1 MKNYLDHI
9 KNLLDQ
15 NKTTGTNHSEDM
27 LNYTQLNVKR
37 MERWLSVGE
46 ITEETR
52 QQVMKISSPQTWTV
66 LTEAWCGDAAHSSG
80 FMYKMAVLNPL
91 ITFEW
96 KLRDENLDLMDQY
109 LTNGGRSI
117 PKLIVTDALNKE
129 LFNWGPRPKEIQT
142 IYLELKSKNTPYQ
155 EINIELQKL
164 YNGDKGKSIQKE
176 ISQLIEGT
184 IH

>member
-15 NKTTGTNHSEDM
+15 NKTTGINHSEDM

-37 MERWLSVGE
+37 MERWLSHGE
-46 ITEETR
+46 ITEETKY
-52 QQVMKISSPQTWTV
+52 QLMQIKSPQTWTV
-66 LTEAWCGDAAHSSG
+66 LTEAWCGDAAHSIG
-80 FMYKMAVLNPL
+80 FIYKMAVLNPL

-117 PKLIVTDALNKE
+117 PKLIVTDDQNKE
-129 LFNWGPRPKEIQT
+129 VFNWGPRPKEIQT
-142 IYLELKSKNTPYQ
+142 IYLDLKSKNTPYQ

-164 YNGDKGKSIQKE
+164 YNADKGKSIQTE
-176 ISQLIEGT
+176 ISQLIAET